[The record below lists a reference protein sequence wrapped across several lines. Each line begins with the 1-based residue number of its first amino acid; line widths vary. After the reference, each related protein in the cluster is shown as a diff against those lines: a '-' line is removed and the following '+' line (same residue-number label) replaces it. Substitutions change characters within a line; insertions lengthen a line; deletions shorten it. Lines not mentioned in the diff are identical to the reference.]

1 MESASPADHFA
12 SRFPHHSRIDEGA
25 LKLQANNVAM
35 AKVLVT
41 NADTLPYGTTLK
53 TLSDELNRFSI
64 NLPAPTPTTTM
75 TNNATTIPHVPLAVN
90 TTTTTTAPTT
100 DSSSSWS
107 DLQNSTKNHPNQ
119 ATPNQRNRSSIPV
132 GATKKTTASNA
143 PTLTIHH
150 QRHLVPIKAQSIDI
164 SEVRFGERD
173 SLSESSSVRIITPSL
188 SEEEEYERE
197 GRSASSSAVCD
208 FETKLPRSTSSEPC
222 EAASIKG
229 MISKIKSLD
238 SMRPIYPNVPYSPYG
253 SPFSSPRA
261 FRRTNR
267 PPLRE
272 SRRISIEQSGSF
284 LQLNQYKL
292 MDQIGQGSYGLVKL
306 AYSEEDSTHYAMKIL
321 SKRKLLRRAGLIG
334 RGPKKSISPLD
345 RVYREI
351 AVLKKVRKAEERSDE
366 ELASLIL
373 NPFSVGPPECG
384 ETCRSAGRSDRRQ
397 FVLGV

>member
-12 SRFPHHSRIDEGA
+12 SRFPHHSRIDEGGA

-41 NADTLPYGTTLK
+41 TNSAVADTLPYGTTLK

-64 NLPAPTPTTTM
+64 NLPAPTSTPTTTTT
-75 TNNATTIPHVPLAVN
+75 TNVTNNLYNATTIPHVPLAVK
-90 TTTTTTAPTT
+90 TTTTT
-100 DSSSSWS
+100 DSSSSIQS
-107 DLQNSTKNHPNQ
+107 SELHNSTKNHPNQ
-119 ATPNQRNRSSIPV
+119 ATPNQNQRNSSSIPV
-132 GATKKTTASNA
+132 GATKKSTTATTQ
-143 PTLTIHH
+143 PLIIHH
-150 QRHLVPIKAQSIDI
+150 KRHLVPIKAQSIDI

-173 SLSESSSVRIITPSL
+173 SLSDSSSVRIITPSL
-188 SEEEEYERE
+188 SEEEEEAERE
-197 GRSASSSAVCD
+197 GRSASTSAVCD
-208 FETKLPRSTSSEPC
+208 FETKLHRSTSSEPC

-238 SMRPIYPNVPYSPYG
+238 RPIYPNVPYSPYS

-351 AVLKKVRKAEERSDE
+351 AVLKKVRRKW
-366 ELASLIL
+366 LHYLM
-373 NPFSVGPPECG
+373 VK
-384 ETCRSAGRSDRRQ
+384 
-397 FVLGV
+397 